1 MMTTLMMMIRN
12 WMPTTNGGAGVGEL
26 DGRRRRA
33 LAGQA
38 VNFHL
43 LSVIILIIIVVVT
56 FIIII
61 VITRNL
67 CNIIS

>member
-1 MMTTLMMMIRN
+1 MMTTVMMMIRN
-12 WMPTTNGGAGVGEL
+12 WMPTTNGGAGIGEL

-43 LSVIILIIIVVVT
+43 LSVIILIIIVV

-61 VITRNL
+61 IIIPVI
-67 CNIIS
+67 CVI